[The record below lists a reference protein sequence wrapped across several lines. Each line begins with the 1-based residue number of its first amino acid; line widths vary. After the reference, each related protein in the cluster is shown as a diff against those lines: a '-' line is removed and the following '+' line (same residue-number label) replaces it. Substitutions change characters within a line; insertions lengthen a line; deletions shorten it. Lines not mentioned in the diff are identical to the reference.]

1 MNWYIDVLKKYAQFD
16 GRARRK
22 EYWMFALINFVIEF
36 AYCIF
41 VGVVAAVM
49 SHSDNPGMAA
59 LLFIPLWIYA
69 LAILVPALAVS
80 VRRLHDTGKS
90 GWFILLG
97 FVPIVGGIIVLVF
110 MCQDS
115 QPGPNEYGPNPKGM
129 QGYAQMPPPV
139 PGY

>member
-1 MNWYIDVLKKYAQFD
+1 MHWYLEVLKKYAQFD

-22 EYWMFALINFVIEF
+22 EYWMFALINFLIEIVF
-36 AYCIF
+36 LL
-41 VGVVAAVM
+41 VVVLAAAAM
-49 SHSDNPGMAA
+49 SHSDNPGAA
-59 LLFIPLWIYA
+59 MLLLIPFYLYAFAIFI
-69 LAILVPALAVS
+69 PALAVT

-90 GWFILLG
+90 GWFVLLG

-115 QPGPNEYGPNPKGM
+115 QPGPNEFGPNPKGM
-129 QGYAQMPPPV
+129 QGFAQMPPPV

>member
-22 EYWMFALINFVIEF
+22 EYWMFALFNLLIEMAF
-36 AYCIF
+36 LLV
-41 VGVVAAVM
+41 VGLAAATM
-49 SHSDNPGMAA
+49 SHSDNPGSA
-59 LLFIPLWIYA
+59 LLVLIPFYLYGF
-69 LAILVPALAVS
+69 AIIVPALAVTI
-80 VRRLHDTGKS
+80 RRLHDTGKS
-90 GWFILLG
+90 GWFVLLG

-115 QPGPNEYGPNPKGM
+115 QAGPNEFGPNPKGM
-129 QGYAQMPPPV
+129 QGFAQMLPPV